1 MTQQQSQARAVEP
14 RRCLSN
20 LVLRRGES
28 PRSRT
33 DALEPRGPERADG
46 GFEEEGPRGRVD
58 EDLEYYW
65 SMHARPV
72 TTKESLRK
80 FLRNYEDSSDQ
91 QAWTITHCVEQGPD
105 ALRGR
110 GDAVRFIT

>member
-1 MTQQQSQARAVEP
+1 
-14 RRCLSN
+14 
-20 LVLRRGES
+20 
-28 PRSRT
+28 
-33 DALEPRGPERADG
+33 
-46 GFEEEGPRGRVD
+46 
-58 EDLEYYW
+58 
-65 SMHARPV
+65 MHARPV